1 MYVDFLDTSGTLLAL
16 AKNMGVVDDE
26 TGDFPKSKWAFAADA
41 TATLIGSFFGL
52 SPVTSYIESGA
63 GVATGSRTGL
73 TAIIVGL
80 YFFLSIFFAPLIA
93 SIPPWATG
101 GSLIIVGALMSK
113 SLREVQW
120 HNPTHALSAFLTVL
134 IMPLTYSIAYGLI
147 AGICTYFIMEGTFF
161 LLDKVGIAKPE
172 YPLIDPELNTDITNR
187 GAKKAGGDSDSAEQ
201 EEIAASAEGADD
213 AAPADAAAAAA
224 SKDESE
230 VGEA

>member
-1 MYVDFLDTSGTLLAL
+1 
-16 AKNMGVVDDE
+16 MGVVDDE
-26 TGDFPKSKWAFAADA
+26 TGDFPRSKWAFAADA

-73 TAIIVGL
+73 TAIFCGI
-80 YFFLSIFFAPLIA
+80 YFMLSIFFAPLIA

-147 AGICTYFIMEGTFF
+147 AGICTFFLMEGTFF
-161 LLDKVGIAKPE
+161 ILSKFGIAPPE
-172 YPLIDPELNTDITNR
+172 YPLIDPDLNQDITNR
-187 GAKKAGGDSDSAEQ
+187 GARKKAEGDSESAEQ
-201 EEIAASAEGADD
+201 EEIAPKEEEVAV
-213 AAPADAAAAAA
+213 APAPATTDD
-224 SKDESE
+224 KED